1 MRRLLPVVTA
11 ATLFGWTGPSLAA
24 QPVDLLIRHANVID
38 VRTGK
43 VAREQAV
50 AIRGGDIVAVGAD
63 RAAAA
68 GFTATQTI
76 DATGRFV
83 MPGLWDMHVH
93 FGGGPELIQE
103 NKDLL
108 PLYLAHGI
116 TSIRDCAGDL
126 AEEVLAWRD
135 QIRTGALLGPTLY
148 TSGPK
153 LEGLK
158 PMWKGTIEVGTE
170 AEVNAALDRLQGL
183 KVDFVKIT
191 DNTLKPELF
200 LYAVREAKRRGLKTS
215 AHIPAAIT
223 VEQAGE
229 AGLTSIE
236 HMSYALRVGAP
247 REAAIAADVATG
259 RITGGEASQQSLAGF
274 DAATAKAGY
283 RKLAALG
290 MFITPTLN
298 GSKATTYLDRDDHK
312 SDAYLA
318 YIGPGL
324 KKTYEWRVERASKDD
339 AAAIA
344 RRHRNYEKA
353 ADLLPLLQ
361 SSGMTVI
368 AGTDAGFLNSFNYP
382 GIGLHD
388 EMGIFVAHGL
398 TPLQTLQAATLAGPK
413 YFGVSDRYG
422 AVAGGKAADILILDR
437 NPVHDIAATRT
448 VRGVV
453 LRGRYFDRTSLDA
466 MLTEAKAKV
475 ARAEATN

>member
-1 MRRLLPVVTA
+1 MRRILPVVSAAAALAWTA
-11 ATLFGWTGPSLAA
+11 PAPAA
-24 QPVDLLIRHANVID
+24 QPVDLLIRHASVID
-38 VRTGK
+38 VHTGK
-43 VAREQAV
+43 IAREQVV
-50 AIRGGDIVAVGAD
+50 AIRGGDIVSVGPDSGAKAF
-63 RAAAA
+63 AAR
-68 GFTATQTI
+68 QTV

-103 NKDLL
+103 NRDLL

-126 AEEVLAWRD
+126 ADDVLAWRD
-135 QIRTGALLGPTLY
+135 EIRSGALPGPTLY

-153 LEGLK
+153 LEGYK
-158 PMWKGTIEVGTE
+158 PIWKGVLEVGTE
-170 AEVNAALDRLQGL
+170 AEVDAALDRLQGL

-200 LYAVREAKRRGLKTS
+200 LYAVRQATKRGLRTS
-215 AHIPAAIT
+215 AHIPAAVT
-223 VEQAGE
+223 VEQASE

-236 HMSYALRVGAP
+236 HMSYALRPGSP
-247 REAAIAADVATG
+247 QEAALAADVAAG
-259 RITGGEASQQSLAGF
+259 RIAPAE
-274 DAATAKAGY
+274 ATA
-283 RKLAALG
+283 RTLAAFDPAVARAAYRG
-290 MFITPTLN
+290 FAAKGTMITPTLN
-298 GSKATTYLDRDDHK
+298 GSKATAYLDQDDHRH
-312 SDAYLA
+312 DAYLA

-324 KKTYEWRVERASKDD
+324 KKTYEWRVERAAKDD

-344 RRHRNYEKA
+344 RRHRTYEKA
-353 ADLLPLLQ
+353 ADLLPLLRDA
-361 SSGMTVI
+361 GMTII

-388 EMGIFVAHGL
+388 EMAIFVAHGL

-422 AVAGGKAADILILDR
+422 AVAAGKAADILILDR
-437 NPVHDIAATRT
+437 NPVQDISATRT

-453 LRGRYFDRTSLDA
+453 LRGRYFDRAALDA
-466 MLTEAKAKV
+466 MLAEARAKV
-475 ARAEATN
+475 ARAEGRS